1 MSHSMVYGLC
11 VCAITIVCVDWWSG
25 EDRGQRTARRN
36 TDRSLWCYPTVAV
49 CHRPTLC
56 TGISLSF
63 VSVFSLYLR
72 FNGRPGVPGLADTRM
87 SPFWILLE
95 LRLNEIVVTTGAVRR
110 AKLQSK
116 CHHHQ
121 SAMCCL
127 LVSYI
132 LYFVKFIFISFQGS
146 C

>member
-1 MSHSMVYGLC
+1 MSTGDQVKTEDNVLRDGTLIDLCGATLLWRSAIGLLSAP
-11 VCAITIVCVDWWSG
+11 VSV
-25 EDRGQRTARRN
+25 
-36 TDRSLWCYPTVAV
+36 
-49 CHRPTLC
+49 
-56 TGISLSF
+56 SLS
-63 VSVFSLYLR
+63 SLYSFSLR
-72 FNGRPGVPGLADTRM
+72 FNDHFPGVPGLADARM
-87 SPFWILLE
+87 SPFWILLA